1 VIKGRVFPALEG
13 FQVVSVVVGDVTVSA
28 YADEFGV
35 FQLNGILQEHTMLR

>member
-13 FQVVSVVVGDVTVSA
+13 FQVVSVVVGDTVSA